1 MYTYS
6 SIIVSNLPT
15 LNKDNNNLSGT
26 IPAALAQLPLET
38 LFLQDNFLVGTI
50 PSEFGHS
57 PSHVG
62 GTTLHRWI
70 NLDNNALQGTLPD
83 FTASPNLSMFNA
95 ANNELTGTIPTS
107 FLIRNIWYIHLNNNM
122 LTGTIPKSSEPMP
135 ALRELLL
142 HNNSLTG
149 DFIPHNGAY
158 GARKQTYHDNYI
170 YGEVDPAICDSLSR
184 LRSAY
189 QLTSDCLRSSL
200 QCNCCTNCYNGK
212 RVTVTPSIAPSTRI
226 PTKSIAP
233 SPRPTRP
240 SPRPTSIPTKSSRPS
255 IQPTKYPCTP
265 TYKSK
270 KDYSYYCKNT
280 Y

>member
-1 MYTYS
+1 MYTCL

-15 LNKDNNNLSGT
+15 LNTDNNNLSGT
-26 IPAALAQLPLET
+26 IPAELAQLPLET
-38 LFLQDNFLVGTI
+38 LFLQDSFLVGTI

-107 FLIRNIWYIHLNNNM
+107 FLIRHILYIHLNNNM
-122 LTGTIPKSSEPMP
+122 LTGSIPKSSEPML

-149 DFIPHNGAY
+149 DFIPQNGAH

-170 YGEVDPAICDSLSR
+170 YGEVDPAICNSLGR
-184 LRSAY
+184 LPSDY

-200 QCNCCTNCYNGK
+200 QCNCCTKCYNGK
-212 RVTVTPSIAPSTRI
+212 RVSVTPSIAPSTRI
-226 PTKSIAP
+226 PT
-233 SPRPTRP
+233 SP
-240 SPRPTSIPTKSSRPS
+240 
-255 IQPTKYPCTP
+255 
-265 TYKSK
+265 
-270 KDYSYYCKNT
+270 
-280 Y
+280 